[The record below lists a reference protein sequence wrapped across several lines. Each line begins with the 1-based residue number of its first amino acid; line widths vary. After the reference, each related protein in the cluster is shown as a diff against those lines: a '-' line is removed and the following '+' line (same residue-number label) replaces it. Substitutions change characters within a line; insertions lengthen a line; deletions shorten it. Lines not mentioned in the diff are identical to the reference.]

1 MCWWECRWKL
11 NLVQSCWQYSIVQP
25 LWKTPWP
32 VLTKL
37 KLKLPHDPGI
47 PLLGVYSKELKAEVW
62 TDICTAR
69 FIAAWCTL
77 AHRKEPKCPATDD
90 CINSVHNLEYCS
102 DWKHKG
108 NFGTGYSVD
117 ELWGHHAKWNKPDT
131 KGWTL
136 TSTYI
141 RYPGSEI
148 LSVMSDSL
156 SPNGLNSPGQNT
168 RVGNLS
174 LLWGAS

>member
-1 MCWWECRWKL
+1 MASPYKTGTKVTTWPRNSTSGCIFKRTESRSL
-11 NLVQSCWQYSIVQP
+11 NRYLY
-25 LWKTPWP
+25 
-32 VLTKL
+32 
-37 KLKLPHDPGI
+37 
-47 PLLGVYSKELKAEVW
+47 
-62 TDICTAR
+62 
-69 FIAAWCTL
+69 IAAWCTI
-77 AHRKEPKCPATDD
+77 AHRWKEPKCPATDD
-90 CINSVHNLEYCS
+90 CINRLHNLEYCS